1 MHYILYGLQF
11 FLIVDEK
18 QWEDGIFLE
27 MNKREGK
34 FIRQKKVASGCRVSR
49 LSSGHQG
56 IVR

>member
-1 MHYILYGLQF
+1 MKNSG
-11 FLIVDEK
+11 
-18 QWEDGIFLE
+18 EDGIFLE

-34 FIRQKKVASGCRVSR
+34 FIRQKKVASGCQVSR

>member
-1 MHYILYGLQF
+1 MKNSG
-11 FLIVDEK
+11 
-18 QWEDGIFLE
+18 EDGIFLE

-34 FIRQKKVASGCRVSR
+34 FIRQKKVASGCQCQVSR